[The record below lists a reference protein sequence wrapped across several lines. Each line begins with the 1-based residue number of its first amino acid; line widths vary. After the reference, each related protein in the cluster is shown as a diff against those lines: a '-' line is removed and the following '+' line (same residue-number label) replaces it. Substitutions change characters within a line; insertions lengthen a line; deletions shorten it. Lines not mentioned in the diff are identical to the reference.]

1 MSKKILVIVAT
12 ENQLNALKIIAE
24 LGSEVYAIAQDEE
37 IISDE
42 ENRYFQ
48 QNVVKLTRKLIQ
60 NLEIAWMVG
69 LKHSEEHISILQELA
84 NLESKP
90 D

>member
-37 IISDE
+37 I
-42 ENRYFQ
+42 
-48 QNVVKLTRKLIQ
+48 KLTRKLIQ